1 MSSGP
6 AQRWRIGVLATR
18 VGVSET
24 LLRAWEV
31 RYGLLSP
38 QRTQAGYRLYGPE
51 DERRAIAMQRARE
64 RGVPAGQAAAEILA
78 NERTWAE
85 GQEEAVDGTASADGS
100 LDVVRALAE
109 LEAAMLAYDVGSMHE
124 VLDRLL
130 RTVSVESAIRDV
142 LLPFMAHVGRGWEA
156 GDFDVADEHFA
167 SDLVRGR
174 LAALAVGLGTRT
186 GPTVLLACP
195 PEESHDIALKAFE
208 VVLQRAGWRTRF
220 LGPNSPLASV
230 GAAMD
235 VIAPDVVVLPAPPRR
250 SSPST
255 TTSSPSYAAW
265 RRRPRSRWPAQGRA
279 PSSPSSG
286 APCTSPATPSPPRR
300 GSSSAPAS

>member
-1 MSSGP
+1 MSGGP

-85 GQEEAVDGTASADGS
+85 GQEEPVEGTASSSGS
-100 LDVVRALAE
+100 LDVVGALSE
-109 LEAAMLAYDVGSMHE
+109 LEAAMLAYDVGAMHE

-142 LLPFMAHVGRGWEA
+142 LLPFMAHVGQGWEA

-174 LAALAVGLGTRT
+174 LAALAVAPGTRT

-195 PEESHDIALKAFE
+195 PEESHDIALKA
-208 VVLQRAGWRTRF
+208 RF
-220 LGPNSPLASV
+220 LGPNSPLASIR
-230 GAAMD
+230 AAVD
-235 VIAPDVVVLPAPPRR
+235 VIAPDVVVLAGAAPQVFALDDTELAVVRR
-250 SSPST
+250 LAQECALGLAGAGASAELAEAWGALHLAGDPVT
-255 TTSSPSYAAW
+255 AAT
-265 RRRPRSRWPAQGRA
+265 GLVERA
-279 PSSPSSG
+279 R
-286 APCTSPATPSPPRR
+286 TLLPPTD
-300 GSSSAPAS
+300 